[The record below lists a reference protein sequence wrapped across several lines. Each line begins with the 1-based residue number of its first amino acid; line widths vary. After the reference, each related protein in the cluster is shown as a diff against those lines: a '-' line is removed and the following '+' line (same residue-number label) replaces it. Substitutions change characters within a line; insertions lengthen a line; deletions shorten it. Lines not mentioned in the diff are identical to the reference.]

1 MDAREKEAL
10 QKEREAVYRQRM
22 VETIKL
28 DPKVPFVLGEK
39 EHILVFNNRAIKEIL
54 AATGINL
61 LTTALTSEQMMTPD
75 VLAVLV
81 LAGLRTHSPDLTI
94 EEVDL
99 TLTTRHTLYYQTQI
113 AKGME
118 LFYPDL
124 SDLPVPS
131 EEKAEDAPDPSMPAL
146 ALG

>member
-1 MDAREKEAL
+1 MD

-61 LTTALTSEQMMTPD
+61 LTTALTTEEMMKPD
-75 VLAVLV
+75 TLAIIV
-81 LAGLRTHSPDLTI
+81 LAGLKTHSPDLTI
-94 EEVDL
+94 EDIDL
-99 TLTTRHTLYYQTQI
+99 KMTARHTLYYQTQI

-124 SDLPVPS
+124 SDLPVAS
-131 EEKAEDAPDPSMPAL
+131 EEKAEDAPDPSLPAL